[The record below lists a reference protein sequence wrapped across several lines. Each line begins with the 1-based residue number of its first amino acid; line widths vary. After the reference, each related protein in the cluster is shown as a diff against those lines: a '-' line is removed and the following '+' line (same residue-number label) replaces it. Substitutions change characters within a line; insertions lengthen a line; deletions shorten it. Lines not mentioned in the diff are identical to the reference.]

1 MPRDWETLYHI
12 GLEFSWNIGGNTSKY
27 FYDNNQTP
35 PSLSAYQGQTEGTR
49 TITNTYALGILD
61 GLDQFVTTKE
71 AEIATKEAI
80 LEFQLSEKDMVSE
93 VKESYYN
100 YNRAKIQM
108 RSILK
113 KIAYREKLVELA
125 KHRSEINEIQI
136 SEYLQSEIDL
146 VEERN
151 TLYQAMID
159 YFIARASLNK
169 AIGVSNFFDIEKL
182 PQEIS

>member
-1 MPRDWETLYHI
+1 
-12 GLEFSWNIGGNTSKY
+12 
-27 FYDNNQTP
+27 
-35 PSLSAYQGQTEGTR
+35 
-49 TITNTYALGILD
+49 
-61 GLDQFVTTKE
+61 VTTKE

-80 LEFQLSEKDMVSE
+80 LEFELSEKDMVSE